1 MSEKVML
8 CDSSKELPIGD
19 FIYQMKYDGCRCIAD
34 LRNNETK
41 LTNRRGEN
49 ISKKYFDLDL
59 KSAFWNSCIID
70 GEICVLKDGKPN
82 FNLLQHREHI
92 KTLIEVY
99 AKIYPVV
106 FYVFDILEFEGE
118 SLIGKP
124 LSARLKIL
132 KENFH
137 KSKNVFLAETYEGE
151 RGKELWDYIKQE
163 RIEGIVSKAKD
174 SIYEFRRS
182 PYWIKTKIKQTAD
195 LDVVGFT
202 SNKREISALV
212 TPYGNVN
219 FSLPKHLYDLWTKEL
234 KNYALNEVELTAF
247 LIEKGI
253 FKIEVEYLELTND
266 NKMRFP
272 KLIKIWKLNGEENDE
287 N

>member
-1 MSEKVML
+1 ML
-8 CDSSKELPIGD
+8 CESSKELPIGE
-19 FIYQMKYDGCRCIAD
+19 FIYQLKYDGSRCIAD
-34 LRNNETK
+34 LRNGNIK
-41 LTNRRGEN
+41 LTNRRGED
-49 ISKKYFDLDL
+49 ISKRYFDLDL
-59 KSAFWNSCIID
+59 KSAFWNSCIVD

-92 KTLIEVY
+92 KSLFEVY

-118 SLIGKP
+118 SLLNKP
-124 LSARLKIL
+124 LSERLKIL

-137 KSKNVFLAETYEGE
+137 KSTNVFLADTYDN
-151 RGKELWDYIKQE
+151 GKELWDFVKQE
-163 RIEGIVSKAKD
+163 KIEGIVAKAKD

-182 PYWIKTKIKQTAD
+182 PYWLKVKIKQTAD
-195 LDVVGFT
+195 LDVIGFT
-202 SNKREISALV
+202 SDKREISALV
-212 TPYGNVN
+212 TPLGNVN
-219 FSLPKHLYDLWTKEL
+219 FSLPQHLYNFWANEIL
-234 KNYALNEVELTAF
+234 KYADADTNGNIEV
-247 LIEKGI
+247 EKGI

-272 KLIKIWKLNGEENDE
+272 KLIKIWKLNGDGNGDGENG